1 MQTLPDQRT
10 SAALP
15 LACLRFLFN
24 NGISKEVIEPS
35 ANAQVQICIWMLILL
50 QLLRFCAEPN
60 GLSLRQKTMRSMGWV
75 ERRAGVVR
83 SVRSLEEVDKCQ

>member
-1 MQTLPDQRT
+1 
-10 SAALP
+10 
-15 LACLRFLFN
+15 
-24 NGISKEVIEPS
+24 
-35 ANAQVQICIWMLILL
+35 L

-60 GLSLRQKTMRSMGWV
+60 GLSLRQKTMRIMGWV